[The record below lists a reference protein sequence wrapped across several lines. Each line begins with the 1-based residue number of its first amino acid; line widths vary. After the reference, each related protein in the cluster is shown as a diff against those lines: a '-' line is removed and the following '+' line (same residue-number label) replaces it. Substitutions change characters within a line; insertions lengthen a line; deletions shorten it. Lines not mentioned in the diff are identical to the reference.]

1 MFVTEELIR
10 RIERSEAERVRVSAE
25 TFGGSV
31 LPIGG
36 GVAANCGEGNVMTQ
50 AIGVASGVDLAETD
64 FDLIISHYRNCAR
77 FEFKL
82 SVLSPMSLREWV
94 VRRAIGIPEF
104 ETILVQALSDYD
116 AAPPQ
121 IDIRR
126 VPDID
131 ADAYGQR
138 SAQRFYQSEPPPGLA
153 GVVSAMTRAEGT
165 NAFEVFLEGV
175 PVASCSVGLANG
187 IAWLGGG
194 AVDPPYRG
202 RGLHK
207 AMQAY
212 RMMLAKEMGCELICQ
227 GALPGSVSH
236 VNAQK
241 NGFAVAFTRPTFW
254 VEPEEC
260 RD

>member
-25 TFGGSV
+25 AFGGAV

-50 AIGVASGVDLAETD
+50 VVGVASGIDLGEAD
-64 FDLIISHYRNCAR
+64 FELILSHYHTRTR

-82 SVLSPMSLREWV
+82 SVLSPMKLREWV

-104 ETILVQALSDYD
+104 ETILVRSLSYCE

-126 VPDID
+126 VPAAD
-131 ADAYGQR
+131 ADAYGR
-138 SAQRFYQSEPPPGLA
+138 RAAFRFYQDKPPPDLA
-153 GVVSAMTRAEGT
+153 EVVAAMARAEGT
-165 NAFEVFLEGV
+165 NAFEVFVEGV
-175 PVASCSVGLANG
+175 PVASCSLGLADG

-194 AVDPPYRG
+194 AVHPAYRG

-212 RMMLAKEMGCELICQ
+212 RMSLAKDMGCELICQ
-227 GALPGSVSH
+227 GALPGSISH

-241 NGFAVAFTRPTFW
+241 NGFGVVFTRPTFW
-254 VEPEEC
+254 ITPGEP